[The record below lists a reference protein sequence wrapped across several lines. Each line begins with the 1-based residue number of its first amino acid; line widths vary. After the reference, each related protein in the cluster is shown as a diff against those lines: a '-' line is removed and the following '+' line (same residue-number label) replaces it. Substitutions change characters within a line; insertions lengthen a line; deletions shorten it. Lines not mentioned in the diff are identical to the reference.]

1 VAGRG
6 VRDTGARM
14 TDTEAAPRE
23 DVAGFL
29 RHLAS
34 ERDLSPHT
42 VAAYTHDLALF
53 SEYLATQGNEGNA
66 FFTSVDRLV
75 MRGFLAW
82 LKRRGLSQRSMAR
95 AMSALRT
102 FYRYLQR
109 EDLATANPARA
120 VRAPKFE
127 RYLPKYLDRAQADR
141 LFDAAM
147 ARAMEGA
154 FIDVRNLAILELF
167 YATGIRLSELQG
179 VKRADLDLLGQ
190 QLKVRGKGRKER
202 IVPFGTHAARALRNY
217 EAKRDELVRLRGT
230 AADRAAFFL
239 SRTGRRLSR
248 RGVQQVVDGFLE
260 RISDADGLS
269 THSLRHSFATHLLD
283 AGADLRAVQELLGHA
298 SVSTTQIYTHTSIE
312 RLKATYRKA
321 HPRA

>member
-1 VAGRG
+1 MSDDAP
-6 VRDTGARM
+6 
-14 TDTEAAPRE
+14 APRE
-23 DVAGFL
+23 EVAGFL

-42 VAAYTHDLALF
+42 VAAYTHDLTLF
-53 SEYLATQGNEGNA
+53 SEYLGTQGQDGDT
-66 FFTSVDRLV
+66 FFTSVDRLA

-82 LKRRGLSQRSMAR
+82 LKKRGLSQRSMAR

-109 EDLATANPARA
+109 EDLADANPARA

-141 LFDAAM
+141 LFDAAL

-154 FIDVRNLAILELF
+154 FNDVRNLAILELF

-179 VKRADLDLLGQ
+179 INRTDLDLLGQ

-202 IVPFGTHAARALRNY
+202 IVPFGTPAVRALRNY
-217 EAKRDELVRLRGT
+217 EAKRDELVRLRGK
-230 AADRAAFFL
+230 AADRSALFL
-239 SRTGRRLSR
+239 SRTGKRLSH
-248 RGVQQVVDGFLE
+248 RGIQQVVDGFLA
-260 RISDADGLS
+260 RVSDAEGLS